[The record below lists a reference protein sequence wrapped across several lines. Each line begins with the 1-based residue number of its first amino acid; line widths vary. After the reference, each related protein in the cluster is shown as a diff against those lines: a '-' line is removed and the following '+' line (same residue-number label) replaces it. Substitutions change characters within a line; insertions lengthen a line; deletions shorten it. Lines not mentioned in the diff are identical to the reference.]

1 MEQKENEVIAFIKK
15 EAVLCAALLL
25 AMISSFFI
33 KPSVNYI
40 TYLDYRVLVL
50 LFCLMLVVAGFK
62 NLGIF
67 QLLGEKLCSL
77 VHTTS
82 IMSFK

>member
-1 MEQKENEVIAFIKK
+1 MEKSRKMEQKENEVIAFIKK

-40 TYLDYRVLVL
+40 TYLD
-50 LFCLMLVVAGFK
+50 
-62 NLGIF
+62 
-67 QLLGEKLCSL
+67 
-77 VHTTS
+77 
-82 IMSFK
+82 